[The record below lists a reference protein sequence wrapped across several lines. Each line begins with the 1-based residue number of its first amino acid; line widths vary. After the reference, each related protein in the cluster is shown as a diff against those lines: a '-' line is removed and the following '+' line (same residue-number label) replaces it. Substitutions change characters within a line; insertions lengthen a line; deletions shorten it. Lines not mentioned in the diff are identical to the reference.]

1 MKILNLK
8 FIAKDF
14 DNITTVNP
22 KINQKYTS
30 NHYSDFLVDKNE
42 TGFDKLKL
50 EILNLK
56 YVAKILI
63 HSEIYK

>member
-1 MKILNLK
+1 M
-8 FIAKDF
+8 AKDF

-50 EILNLK
+50 EILNLI